1 MKKIALLVQD
11 LDSDYFTFMVDG
23 AKRYC
28 QKYGHQ
34 LFVFIIRGKNWS
46 HGSFDYQFYAACK
59 LLTKKNIDGILL
71 ATNTYCQNAPES
83 KRAPLV
89 KEFSYVPLVSIGAH
103 IPDVF
108 SVISDNKAAFKEL
121 LRHLADV
128 HGKKNI
134 VLMLPLST
142 SVDIIL
148 RRQAYEEF
156 LQERGIALDDSKIIY
171 ADYTYEDS
179 RESLSHLCPKKEDV
193 YFDAIVTCS
202 DDLAFGCI
210 AYLRELGVSV
220 PEEVAV
226 TGFDNQ
232 KRCLYSNPEL
242 TSIDQ
247 QISLQAFQ
255 AGEFLEKQFKNP
267 ASQAEIC
274 SVPSIVFYRE
284 SCGCSKSQNLE
295 EMKNKF
301 DTEELI
307 LHRKEVIAHFH
318 FFLQEMQAS
327 LSLTEFK
334 LLLIRNLRD
343 YGIHSCVICLYD
355 DPIYYGKNDDFELP
369 DSAKVLIAFSGHN
382 YYENLESAV
391 TNPRKQMIP
400 EGFSFEEGKSVV
412 VSSLFNTSFQYGYVA
427 YTPGAIEPR
436 MYELIFSATGIALA
450 SNRLLSLKDKETK
463 KLADANQNLKAA
475 SVTDSLTGVFNRGGF
490 MKYAERIIKN
500 AREKKESGAV
510 IYGDMDHLKKINDEL
525 GHDMGDAAIVAEVSV
540 LKKVFRDSDIIGRMG
555 GDEFA
560 IVAPNLNE
568 SGFLQL
574 CARLESESES
584 YNKSSNAPFTLSI
597 SLGMV
602 SFDSENYDLA
612 TLLKKADERQYE
624 QKRAHHK
631 ARS

>member
-1 MKKIALLVQD
+1 M
-11 LDSDYFTFMVDG
+11 
-23 AKRYC
+23 
-28 QKYGHQ
+28 
-34 LFVFIIRGKNWS
+34 
-46 HGSFDYQFYAACK
+46 
-59 LLTKKNIDGILL
+59 
-71 ATNTYCQNAPES
+71 
-83 KRAPLV
+83 
-89 KEFSYVPLVSIGAH
+89 
-103 IPDVF
+103 
-108 SVISDNKAAFKEL
+108 
-121 LRHLADV
+121 
-128 HGKKNI
+128 
-134 VLMLPLST
+134 
-142 SVDIIL
+142 
-148 RRQAYEEF
+148 
-156 LQERGIALDDSKIIY
+156 
-171 ADYTYEDS
+171 
-179 RESLSHLCPKKEDV
+179 
-193 YFDAIVTCS
+193 
-202 DDLAFGCI
+202 
-210 AYLRELGVSV
+210 
-220 PEEVAV
+220 
-226 TGFDNQ
+226 
-232 KRCLYSNPEL
+232 
-242 TSIDQ
+242 
-247 QISLQAFQ
+247 
-255 AGEFLEKQFKNP
+255 
-267 ASQAEIC
+267 
-274 SVPSIVFYRE
+274 
-284 SCGCSKSQNLE
+284 
-295 EMKNKF
+295 
-301 DTEELI
+301 
-307 LHRKEVIAHFH
+307 
-318 FFLQEMQAS
+318 
-327 LSLTEFK
+327 
-334 LLLIRNLRD
+334 
-343 YGIHSCVICLYD
+343 
-355 DPIYYGKNDDFELP
+355 
-369 DSAKVLIAFSGHN
+369 
-382 YYENLESAV
+382 
-391 TNPRKQMIP
+391 
-400 EGFSFEEGKSVV
+400 
-412 VSSLFNTSFQYGYVA
+412 A